1 MMLFITSD
9 CPKGM
14 SYKPLSSEWVLWSHF
29 VDEKTED
36 ASPSY
41 KRRPGLARER

>member
-9 CPKGM
+9 CPKGMM
-14 SYKPLSSEWVLWSHF
+14 SYKPLSSEWVLWSHL

-36 ASPSY
+36 ASPS
-41 KRRPGLARER
+41 